1 MHLLHGSIEHLGDC
15 ADAALRYFL
24 TIETKHG
31 AAPDRRQARATQTDG
46 PDRIRIEAM
55 AYATQTQAAPLSLLA
70 RFAEIREQAVE
81 AYSAWR
87 VYRTTVNELRNLTAR
102 DMADLGIHPSQIRAI
117 ALDAAYGQAR

>member
-1 MHLLHGSIEHLGDC
+1 
-15 ADAALRYFL
+15 
-24 TIETKHG
+24 
-31 AAPDRRQARATQTDG
+31 
-46 PDRIRIEAM
+46 M
-55 AYATQTQAAPLSLLA
+55 AYATQTQAAQLSLLA